1 MSAESRMR
9 MLISQLNDKG
19 VHQEV
24 YGYERDIPDYRI
36 IQRELNVVGEDAVFE
51 VDPNNSEL
59 ENFLSMHLYLGLN
72 DIEAKF
78 DDLRAESLEPE
89 LITVLESICGREF
102 DIDRT
107 ELIISE
113 DSIGAMLDAIEAR
126 FLK

>member
-1 MSAESRMR
+1 M
-9 MLISQLNDKG
+9 
-19 VHQEV
+19 
-24 YGYERDIPDYRI
+24 
-36 IQRELNVVGEDAVFE
+36 NVVGEDAVFE
-51 VDPNNSEL
+51 VDPNNLEL

-72 DIEAKF
+72 DIEAEF
-78 DDLRAESLEPE
+78 DDLRTQSLEPE
-89 LITVLESICGREF
+89 LITFLESIRWREF